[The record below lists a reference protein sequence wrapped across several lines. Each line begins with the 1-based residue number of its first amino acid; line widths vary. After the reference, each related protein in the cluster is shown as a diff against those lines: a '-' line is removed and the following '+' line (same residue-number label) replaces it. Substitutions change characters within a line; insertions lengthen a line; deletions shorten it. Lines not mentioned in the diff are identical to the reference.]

1 MKPNQLY
8 KFILLVFISLQ
19 LISCKTGFQSEWTE
33 VEAPNTFRA
42 RFETTRGKFDIVA
55 HKEWSPKAVDRLYQ
69 LIESGFYE
77 DMAFYRVIPNFVAQ
91 WGESTDSVLKK
102 GWESH
107 PVPDEQLVRSNTR
120 GTIAFAR
127 NGAESRLT
135 NLFINLRDNY
145 YLDTINFNNVVGFP
159 VIAEV
164 VCGMSVVDSLYNG
177 YGPQLQTAEAAPI
190 LLDKDELRK
199 QYPRLDYILKAYI
212 IEDKK

>member
-8 KFILLVFISLQ
+8 KFILLAFISLQ
-19 LISCKTGFQSEWTE
+19 FISCKTGFKAEWTE
-33 VEAPNTFRA
+33 AEAPTTFRA
-42 RFETTRGKFDIVA
+42 RFETTRGNFDIVA

-91 WGESTDSVLKK
+91 WGVNTDSVLNKA
-102 GWESH
+102 WESY

-127 NGAESRLT
+127 NGVESRST

-145 YLDTINFNNVVGFP
+145 YLDTIDFNKVIGFP

-177 YGPQLQTAEAAPI
+177 YGSQLETAEAAPI

-212 IEDKK
+212 IEDK